1 MKNLNPTLW
10 RTCRML
16 AGSTRIRLLR
26 ELHDRPG
33 QSVGQL
39 ADSVGIGESD
49 ASQELRRIQSR
60 GLLKSE
66 RLGARVIYRL
76 EPDPQVTSAAPLLKA
91 LIRTMDAHPS
101 HRDETIGRIA
111 AGLAWPRR
119 VAIAQALMTAP
130 KTVIELSVDLRWS
143 SFAVFNHAGLMRK
156 AGWIRNIEG
165 RMHLTVPDHPLG
177 EALARLLKSV

>member
-16 AGSTRIRLLR
+16 AGSTRVRLVR

-39 ADSVGIGESD
+39 ANSVGIGESD

-91 LIRTMDAHPS
+91 LIRTMDLHPPQ
-101 HRDETIGRIA
+101 RDETIGRIA

-119 VAIAQALMTAP
+119 VAIAQSLMASP
-130 KTVIELSVDLRWS
+130 KTATELVVDLGWS

-156 AGWIRNIEG
+156 AGWIRSVEG
-165 RMHLTVPDHPLG
+165 RMHLTVPEHPLAD
-177 EALARLLKSV
+177 ALARLLKSI